1 MNAKFFK
8 TPLFSIALFVVFIF
22 YSCKKKEAVVGKINS
37 IECAAVTNNGELFKL
52 NAAVDVFS
60 TLPYKAQ
67 GEGKFQGLSVAST
80 GVTGLTATLEDGEYS
95 GDGLFKINIT
105 GTPDATG
112 IAEFNL
118 DINGISCTLERE
130 VLLAT
135 GAISSLN
142 CASATKNGTL
152 LLGINANGT
161 LIIPY
166 SGGNAGSFAA
176 QVIQSTGVDGLTATL
191 PSGAFNVG
199 DGNLTFN
206 ITGLATN
213 AGIANFAINIAG
225 QSCTIDWLV
234 DYPVGAIGAL
244 SCGTATNSGTLNY
257 NSPASGVKSV
267 IPYSGSN
274 GGIHNGQTVTSTGV
288 GGLTATLVADTFALG
303 SGTLTYN
310 ITGTP
315 LNAGVASF
323 LLNIGGKTCT
333 LTRNVIPPA
342 LGTTIQGGK
351 LFYIFQPGDP
361 GYSANQLH
369 GFVAVPND
377 YNLNG
382 TTLFQWSFFNQG
394 EIGTDTSFGSGAANC
409 NLFAS
414 SCSDICLYTV
424 LDYYNSNTFGQNT
437 SGYTDWFVP
446 SFNELKILMQ
456 NQAYIGTALSPTY
469 YWSSS
474 ENEYNF
480 DEALGLDPDL
490 NYIAY
495 PKGNYFPYNYELSVR
510 LIRKF

>member
-1 MNAKFFK
+1 MNANSLK
-8 TPLFSIALFVVFIF
+8 TLLFSIALFVVFIF

-135 GAISSLN
+135 GTISSLN

-152 LLGINANGT
+152 SFNTNVNGT

-191 PSGAFNVG
+191 PSGAFNLG

-234 DYPVGAIGAL
+234 NYPVGAIGAL

-333 LTRNVIPPA
+333 LTRNVVPPA
-342 LGTTIQGGK
+342 LGTTMQGGK

-377 YNLNG
+377 YTQDG
-382 TTLFQWSFFNQG
+382 FASFRWSYFGDGG
-394 EIGTDTSFGSGAANC
+394 EVGTDTSFGSGATNC
-409 NLFAS
+409 NLMS
-414 SCSDICLYTV
+414 SSFEQG
-424 LDYYNSNTFGQNT
+424 LDLVVYNYNANTFGNNN

-456 NQAYIGTALSPTY
+456 NQAYIGTALSTSGY

-480 DEALGLDPDL
+480 NEALSLSSYSSTTAIYYL
-490 NYIAY
+490 ALAQTN
-495 PKGNYFPYNYELSVR
+495 ELKVR